1 MNTLTTMSEPR
12 ERNERSVEITH
23 KSLTEMTK
31 KQKNNIQRTIKKQ
44 IPCTGLWKRKIAMLM
59 ALKSVTCDKKMV
71 L

>member
-1 MNTLTTMSEPR
+1 M
-12 ERNERSVEITH
+12 EITH

-31 KQKNNIQRTIKKQ
+31 KQKNNIQRTIKKK